1 MLSAGLE
8 PQNRSGSQKK
18 ESVSELQANRE
29 SIRNSPLNLGQYS
42 RMDSK
47 HSPSNIPISASRTE
61 IGEPVHATSPHVQSP
76 ELRSMFLG
84 HERSEGRILI
94 VNLISILLKKH
105 KNRLIGSAFQEDL
118 SKFCPKNRTL
128 LEVFSLQSSQRGEL
142 RVEQLS
148 GSSLATAS
156 KCSL

>member
-1 MLSAGLE
+1 MC
-8 PQNRSGSQKK
+8 
-18 ESVSELQANRE
+18 
-29 SIRNSPLNLGQYS
+29 I
-42 RMDSK
+42 
-47 HSPSNIPISASRTE
+47 
-61 IGEPVHATSPHVQSP
+61 HVQSP

-105 KNRLIGSAFQEDL
+105 KNSLDIYIYIHIVGSAFQEDL

-128 LEVFSLQSSQRGEL
+128 LEVFSLQSSQWGEL
-142 RVEQLS
+142 IVEQLS

-156 KCSL
+156 ECSL

>member
-1 MLSAGLE
+1 MC
-8 PQNRSGSQKK
+8 
-18 ESVSELQANRE
+18 
-29 SIRNSPLNLGQYS
+29 I
-42 RMDSK
+42 
-47 HSPSNIPISASRTE
+47 
-61 IGEPVHATSPHVQSP
+61 HVQSP

-105 KNRLIGSAFQEDL
+105 KNSLDIYIYIVGSAFQEDL

-128 LEVFSLQSSQRGEL
+128 LEVFSLQSSQWGEL
-142 RVEQLS
+142 RVQQLS

-156 KCSL
+156 ECSL